1 MLFRGLCS
9 LPPALQRFKKPDYT
23 AQFEEAVV
31 NAGVAAAAL
40 ARFIKEERQKRI
52 TDVATRRQPQLACVL
67 EGLYD
72 IGNVSAVMR
81 SAEAFGVEDIYLIN
95 QHNDRFKVSRSI
107 SVGAE
112 KWLRLNHFTTTR
124 ECVLHLQA
132 HGYHVTAAHCP
143 SVEQVKHDGAGSD
156 GGGGDGGG
164 ASEIGEPDAGV
175 TLTELDLTKKDS
187 SNLWQRVCWNDQRSA
202 GAGRQHILH

>member
-1 MLFRGLCS
+1 
-9 LPPALQRFKKPDYT
+9 
-23 AQFEEAVV
+23 
-31 NAGVAAAAL
+31 
-40 ARFIKEERQKRI
+40 
-52 TDVATRRQPQLACVL
+52 
-67 EGLYD
+67 
-72 IGNVSAVMR
+72 MR

-175 TLTELDLTKKDS
+175 TLTELDLTKKTAVIFGNEFAGMTNEALELADS
-187 SNLWQRVCWNDQRSA
+187 TFYIDSGGFAQSLNVSAAAAIVFHHAAVQVKAAGPPPPESVERTVCEYYSRCLASKGWTFEHMLNA
-202 GAGRQHILH
+202 VGGKEA